1 MAGTSPAMTALGDD
15 GRGCIKAG
23 ISFRKNI
30 FMRFRDIP
38 MHTPKA
44 AIQAAIDPARRQR
57 VTGGPRA

>member
-1 MAGTSPAMTALGDD
+1 MRQSGDEFSQKYFHALP
-15 GRGCIKAG
+15 RY
-23 ISFRKNI
+23 S

-44 AIQAAIDPARRQR
+44 AVQAAIDPARRQR